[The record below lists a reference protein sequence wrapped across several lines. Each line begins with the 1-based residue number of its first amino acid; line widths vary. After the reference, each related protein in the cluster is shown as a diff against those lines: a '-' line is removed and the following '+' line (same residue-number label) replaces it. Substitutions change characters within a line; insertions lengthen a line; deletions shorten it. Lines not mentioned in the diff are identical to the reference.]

1 MELIYLLID
10 ELNLAELL
18 VLSASGR
25 KVRDAIINDR
35 RMRAFRGCYRA
46 ANLPSITRS
55 PSRNP
60 FLSLF
65 ELALNFDLNAHRYAL
80 YAIQP
85 CLVQL
90 PLRRLKVGGV
100 MDPVAGVKLR
110 ELISDQNF
118 RCKAV
123 EFVRVNFDDEDLID
137 GQLLIGAFAS
147 IFKSVPAISFYLCT
161 FDSGSL
167 LRLFEMVGTS
177 SLTSFTFGSN
187 FIDDFPTPALIT
199 AIERNATLLSLE
211 VDGVGLGW
219 DAHLLFALLK
229 SVSASKVTRLT
240 LRDNDIGLVPCSLP
254 PLPQLVYLDLSN
266 NPLSRLEPSAF
277 ETWRRSLGCLKTL
290 ILD

>member
-1 MELIYLLID
+1 MFSQFPLELIYLLID

-211 VDGVGLGW
+211 VDGVGLG
-219 DAHLLFALLK
+219 FGF
-229 SVSASKVTRLT
+229 KVTRLT